1 MSILTISFSP
11 VVLFCVRHSARLAT
25 LPLPLPFS
33 RPEISSTPAA
43 RAPEPSRRSLPLY
56 DHSREFG
63 RAATPVRPLRRGS
76 LASIRQQPSPSAPH
90 NDLSEIGRASC
101 RARVCKY
108 VYISVVAVTL

>member
-1 MSILTISFSP
+1 MSFFTLICFP
-11 VVLFCVRHSARLAT
+11 VVLFCVILSSRLAT
-25 LPLPLPFS
+25 LPLPFPFS
-33 RPEISSTPAA
+33 RPEITSTPAA

-90 NDLSEIGRASC
+90 NDLSARAPSC
-101 RARVCKY
+101 ALLY
-108 VYISVVAVTL
+108 S

>member
-33 RPEISSTPAA
+33 RTEISSTPAA

-63 RAATPVRPLRRGS
+63 RSEEHTSELQSLMRISYATFCWKKKKSRR
-76 LASIRQQPSPSAPH
+76 Q
-90 NDLSEIGRASC
+90 
-101 RARVCKY
+101 KY
-108 VYISVVAVTL
+108 NYNTT

>member
-33 RPEISSTPAA
+33 RPEISSTPVA

-63 RAATPVRPLRRGS
+63 RAATPVRTLRRGS
-76 LASIRQQPSPSAPH
+76 LASIWQQPSPYALHNVLSARAQ
-90 NDLSEIGRASC
+90 IGRAH
-101 RARVCKY
+101 V
-108 VYISVVAVTL
+108 